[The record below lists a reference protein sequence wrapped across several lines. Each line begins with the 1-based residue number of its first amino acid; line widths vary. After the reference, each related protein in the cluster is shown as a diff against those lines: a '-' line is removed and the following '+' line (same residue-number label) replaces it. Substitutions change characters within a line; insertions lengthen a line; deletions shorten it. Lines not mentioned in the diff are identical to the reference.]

1 MRGKKSN
8 EDNIFKDPN
17 MVYHWVSFS
26 LPQQTMTL
34 FLPFYYLGGLRVIR
48 MAGCCPGNSL
58 GLRNNRSKVTQVG
71 KLRGHRMWLSLTPY
85 LLLPLASSPS

>member
-17 MVYHWVSFS
+17 MSYHWVSFS

-34 FLPFYYLGGLRVIR
+34 FLPFYYWGDYG
-48 MAGCCPGNSL
+48 
-58 GLRNNRSKVTQVG
+58 RSEWQDVV
-71 KLRGHRMWLSLTPY
+71 LEIVWV
-85 LLLPLASSPS
+85 